1 MCQNKSEND
10 SHDAKLI
17 CKRFIRPRL
26 CPAGRFRFPKSTA
39 AWDLE
44 PRSKPCVGRPFL
56 KKKFKADG
64 PFKRAV
70 IVQYQVKIIV
80 FTRKCVLFILEDT
93 SKVCKLSFNLI
104 SDRKEEELEE
114 EEYVCTIKRRAKLY
128 VPLL

>member
-1 MCQNKSEND
+1 MRWEAISE
-10 SHDAKLI
+10 
-17 CKRFIRPRL
+17 
-26 CPAGRFRFPKSTA
+26 
-39 AWDLE
+39 
-44 PRSKPCVGRPFL
+44 
-56 KKKFKADG
+56 KKFKADG
-64 PFKRAV
+64 HFKRAV

-114 EEYVCTIKRRAKLY
+114 EEYVYTIKRRAKLY